1 MAAKKRT
8 QMGMFAAKTHF
19 SEVVAAA
26 ERGVTTTITRNGKP
40 VAEISPVRSD
50 GREEARAA
58 MERLRAL
65 AHEILEQNGGPVPRE
80 EILEMVHSARKYLD
94 DRD

>member
-1 MAAKKRT
+1 
-8 QMGMFAAKTHF
+8 MGIFDAKTHF

-40 VAEISPVRSD
+40 VAEVSPVRTD
-50 GREEARAA
+50 GRKHARDS

-65 AHEILEQNGGPVPRE
+65 SREIVAQNGGPVPRA
-80 EILEMVHSARKYLD
+80 EILEMVHSGRKYLD

>member
-1 MAAKKRT
+1 
-8 QMGMFAAKTHF
+8 
-19 SEVVAAA
+19 
-26 ERGVTTTITRNGKP
+26 
-40 VAEISPVRSD
+40 
-50 GREEARAA
+50 